1 MGCGEGPIR
10 RPLPRHP
17 QRVRAQLQARR
28 DRSAGA
34 LPARPRAPL
43 RPDGRQH
50 LPGSDD
56 PATALLPAPASR
68 LRRLSIAHQGAVPL
82 RRGDTSRRRRD
93 GRVRVQCGERNHK
106 GREAVTRPRT
116 RGSPDCPR
124 PKRAR
129 SARGVRP
136 YRAHTAPSP
145 GSQPGDYRHQRHP
158 YGSTIPMNARLLAL
172 CILLPV
178 PLAAQS
184 NAARMAND
192 AYTRSHDYD
201 LIHQRIAVRNFDWDS
216 TSLDGR
222 VTTTLVALR
231 PGLDSVILDAGK
243 RLEVRRVADAKGTAL
258 RTAARGDT
266 LVVYPARPDNGRGL
280 TFIQPEG
287 REHRPQQIWSQGED
301 HDNHFWFPTY
311 DFPNDKMTWELAA
324 TVPRQYTVVS
334 NGRLVGDRRN
344 PDGTHTVTWRQ
355 DPRSATYLVS
365 LVVAPLVRLAD
376 TWRGIPVEYYVY
388 AADSSRARRLFGV
401 TPDMIEVFSRLT
413 GVRYP
418 WAKYAQTTVAD
429 FFGGMENVSATTLID
444 WLPDERAYLDRPWY
458 QWILIPH
465 ELAHQWFGDYVTLE
479 NWANMWLNEGFAEFL
494 PGQYWRVKL
503 GPQVEDDYYL
513 DEYHQYLEIDRR
525 RRMPLAA
532 LGSNNVYPKGALVL
546 RMLERYLGPDRFWA
560 SLQAYLT
567 QHALGNATSDDLRQS
582 VLDATG
588 ENLDWFWSQWV
599 YDAGHPRFAVTAAYD
614 TAARKLS
621 LTVKQTQTDSGV
633 ADSTG
638 LAFETPNVFRMPVTI
653 RVGTVSSDVVRRVE
667 LAAREQTIEVPGL
680 AGAPTMVVFDD
691 GNTILKEL
699 TFDQPTPWLATQ
711 LKRDPDLWNRQ
722 WAIDQLG
729 QRPADA
735 AAVAAL
741 AEAAT
746 GADYFRTR
754 AGAVEALGAVP
765 AANTAAPLAAALRD
779 TSAQVRRAG
788 VAALGQLGGARA
800 ADLARATYQTDPSY
814 EVRAAALTALVR
826 ADSTA
831 RDSAVAWGLA
841 TPSYQDVIQE
851 AAYRIIAQ
859 TRDTAAIPR
868 IETLLATDH
877 FAAHVLAAK
886 WSVASSVSMR

>member
-1 MGCGEGPIR
+1 MR
-10 RPLPRHP
+10 LPLSC
-17 QRVRAQLQARR
+17 AA
-28 DRSAGA
+28 
-34 LPARPRAPL
+34 
-43 RPDGRQH
+43 
-50 LPGSDD
+50 
-56 PATALLPAPASR
+56 
-68 LRRLSIAHQGAVPL
+68 
-82 RRGDTSRRRRD
+82 
-93 GRVRVQCGERNHK
+93 
-106 GREAVTRPRT
+106 
-116 RGSPDCPR
+116 
-124 PKRAR
+124 
-129 SARGVRP
+129 
-136 YRAHTAPSP
+136 
-145 GSQPGDYRHQRHP
+145 
-158 YGSTIPMNARLLAL
+158 LLAL
-172 CILLPV
+172 AAPI
-178 PLAAQS
+178 AAQS
-184 NAARMAND
+184 NAERVVND

-201 LIHQRIAVRNFDWDS
+201 LVHQRIEVRNFDWDS

-222 VTTTLVALR
+222 VSTTLVALR
-231 PGLDSVILDAGK
+231 PGLDSVILDAG
-243 RLEVRRVADAKGTAL
+243 RLLVVRRAADAKGVPL
-258 RTAARGDT
+258 RTAAHGDT
-266 LVVYPARPDNGRGL
+266 LVVYPARPVAFHDTLRFTIDYHARIDNGRGL
-280 TFIQPEG
+280 TFIQPDG
-287 REHRPQQIWSQGED
+287 RAHRPRQIWSQGED

-311 DFPNDKMTWELAA
+311 DFPNDKMTWELVA
-324 TVPRQYTVVS
+324 TVPAEYSVVS
-334 NGRLVGDRRN
+334 NGRLVADRKT
-344 PDGTHTVTWRQ
+344 PGGTRTVTWRQ
-355 DPRSATYLVS
+355 DRPSATYLVS
-365 LVVAPLVRLAD
+365 LIVAPLIRFTD
-376 TWRGIPVEYYVY
+376 TWRGVPVDYYVY
-388 AADSSRARRLFGV
+388 RADSGLARRLFGV
-401 TPDMIEVFSRLT
+401 TPDMIDVYSRLT
-413 GVRYP
+413 GVKYP

-429 FFGGMENVSATTLID
+429 FFGGMENVSATTLVD

-503 GPQVEDDYYL
+503 GPRAEDDYYL
-513 DEYHQYLEIDRR
+513 DEYHQYLQIDRR

-546 RMLERYLGPDRFWA
+546 RMLQRYLGPERFWA
-560 SLQAYLT
+560 SLHLYLT
-567 QHALGNATSDDLRQS
+567 RHALANATSDDLRQA

-599 YDAGHPRFAVTAAYD
+599 YDAGHPRFGVTAAYD
-614 TAARKLS
+614 TAAGKLT
-621 LTVKQTQTDSGV
+621 LTVKQTQLDSSK
-633 ADSTG
+633 ADTTG
-638 LAFETPNVFRMPVTI
+638 LAFETPKAFRMPVTI
-653 RVGTVSSDVVRRVE
+653 RVGTSGGDVVRRAD

-680 AGAPTMVVFDD
+680 ASAPTMVVFDD

-699 TFDQPTPWLATQ
+699 AFDQPTPWLATQ

-800 ADLARATYQTDPSY
+800 AELARATFQTDPSY
-814 EVRAAALTALVR
+814 EVRAAALTALAR

-859 TRDTAAIPR
+859 SRDTAAMPR
-868 IETLLATDH
+868 VEERLATDRL
-877 FAAHVLAAK
+877 AAHVLAALAARG
-886 WSVASSVSMR
+886 SVHALDLLAARLNDNRPVVRRWVVEAFQFTLPRQLGVPRLQGVVGTLKYPDTRKDVETALQRLQKPATDDE

>member
-1 MGCGEGPIR
+1 VVAAAEFCTR
-10 RPLPRHP
+10 K
-17 QRVRAQLQARR
+17 AR
-28 DRSAGA
+28 
-34 LPARPRAPL
+34 
-43 RPDGRQH
+43 
-50 LPGSDD
+50 
-56 PATALLPAPASR
+56 ASR
-68 LRRLSIAHQGAVPL
+68 LHYEMRSH
-82 RRGDTSRRRRD
+82 
-93 GRVRVQCGERNHK
+93 
-106 GREAVTRPRT
+106 
-116 RGSPDCPR
+116 
-124 PKRAR
+124 RA
-129 SARGVRP
+129 AALLLG
-136 YRAHTAPSP
+136 
-145 GSQPGDYRHQRHP
+145 
-158 YGSTIPMNARLLAL
+158 LAL
-172 CILLPV
+172 PPSV
-178 PLAAQS
+178 AAQS
-184 NAARMAND
+184 NAERVVND

-201 LIHQRIAVRNFDWDS
+201 LVHQRIEVRNFDWDS

-243 RLEVRRVADAKGTAL
+243 RLVVSRIVDARGATL
-258 RTAARGDT
+258 RSAAHGDT
-266 LVVYPARPDNGRGL
+266 LVVYPARPLAFHDTLRFSIDYRARIDNGRGL
-280 TFIQPEG
+280 TFIEPEG

-301 HDNHFWFPTY
+301 HNNHFWFPTY

-324 TVPRQYTVVS
+324 TVSRQYTVVS
-334 NGRLVGDRRN
+334 NGRLVADRRN

-365 LVVAPLVRLAD
+365 LIVAPLVRLAD
-376 TWRGIPVEYYVY
+376 TWRGIPIEYYVY
-388 AADSSRARRLFGV
+388 RADSSRARRLFGV
-401 TPDMIEVFSRLT
+401 TPDMIEVYSRLT

-503 GPQVEDDYYL
+503 GAHAEDDYYL
-513 DEYHQYLEIDRR
+513 DEYRQYLQIDQRR
-525 RRMPLAA
+525 SMPLAA

-546 RMLERYLGPDRFWA
+546 RMLERYLGAERFWA
-560 SLQAYLT
+560 SLQTYLT
-567 QHALGNATSDDLRQS
+567 RHALGNATSDDLRQT

-588 ENLDWFWSQWV
+588 ENLDWFWSQWI
-599 YDAGHPRFAVTAAYD
+599 YEAGHPRFVVTAAYD
-614 TAARKLS
+614 TAARSLT
-621 LTVKQTQTDSGV
+621 LTVKQTQTDSAK

-638 LAFETPNVFRMPVTI
+638 LAFETAKVFRMPVTI
-653 RVGTVSSDVVRRVE
+653 RVGTASGDVVQRAQ
-667 LAAREQTIEVPGL
+667 LADREQTIAIPGL

-722 WAIDQLG
+722 WAIEQLAH
-729 QRPADA
+729 RPADA

-741 AEAAT
+741 AAAAT

-754 AGAVEALGAVP
+754 AGAVEALAELP
-765 AANTAAPLAAALRD
+765 AASVAAPLAAALRD
-779 TSAQVRRAG
+779 TSAQVRRA
-788 VAALGQLGGARA
+788 AISALGQLGGARA
-800 ADLARATYQTDPSY
+800 AELARATFRNDPSY

-831 RDSAVAWGLA
+831 RDSAIAWGLA

-859 TRDTAAIPR
+859 TGDTGAISR
-868 IETLLATDH
+868 IEGLLGTDR
-877 FAAHVLAAK
+877 FAAHVLAAL
-886 WSVASSVSMR
+886 ASRGSAHALDVLAAHLNDDRRAVRRWVVEAFQFTLPRQLGIPRLQAVVSALKYADTRKDVETALQHLQKPGADDE

>member
-1 MGCGEGPIR
+1 M
-10 RPLPRHP
+10 RP
-17 QRVRAQLQARR
+17 QLTCA
-28 DRSAGA
+28 A
-34 LPARPRAPL
+34 
-43 RPDGRQH
+43 
-50 LPGSDD
+50 
-56 PATALLPAPASR
+56 
-68 LRRLSIAHQGAVPL
+68 
-82 RRGDTSRRRRD
+82 
-93 GRVRVQCGERNHK
+93 
-106 GREAVTRPRT
+106 
-116 RGSPDCPR
+116 
-124 PKRAR
+124 
-129 SARGVRP
+129 
-136 YRAHTAPSP
+136 
-145 GSQPGDYRHQRHP
+145 
-158 YGSTIPMNARLLAL
+158 LLAL
-172 CILLPV
+172 AAPV
-178 PLAAQS
+178 AAQS
-184 NAARMAND
+184 NVERVTND
-192 AYTRSHDYD
+192 AYARSHDYD
-201 LIHQRIAVRNFDWDS
+201 LVHQRIEIRNFDWDS

-243 RLEVRRVADAKGTAL
+243 RLVVSRVVDARGATL
-258 RTAARGDT
+258 RSSAHGDT
-266 LVVYPARPDNGRGL
+266 LVVYPARPVAFRDTLRFSIDYHARIDNGRGL
-280 TFIQPEG
+280 TFIEPEG

-334 NGRLVGDRRN
+334 NGRLVADRKN

-401 TPDMIEVFSRLT
+401 TPDMIEVYSRLT

-444 WLPDERAYLDRPWY
+444 RLPDERAYLDRPWY

-503 GPQVEDDYYL
+503 GPHAEDDYYL
-513 DEYHQYLEIDRR
+513 DEYRQYLQIDRR
-525 RRMPLAA
+525 KSMALAA

-546 RMLERYLGPDRFWA
+546 RMLLRYLGPERFWA

-567 QHALGNATSDDLRQS
+567 RHALGNATSDDLRQA

-588 ENLDWFWSQWV
+588 ENLDWFWSQWI
-599 YDAGHPRFAVTAAYD
+599 YAAGHPRFVVTAAYD
-614 TAARKLS
+614 TAARKLT
-621 LTVKQTQTDSGV
+621 LTVKQTQPDSGK

-638 LAFETPNVFRMPVTI
+638 LRFETPKMFRMPVAI
-653 RVGTVSSDVVRRVE
+653 RLGTGGGGGGGGGDVVRRVE
-667 LAAREQTIEVPGL
+667 LTAREQTIEIPDL

-699 TFDQPTPWLATQ
+699 TFDQPTSWLATQ

-722 WAIDQLG
+722 WAIEQLAH
-729 QRPADA
+729 RPGDA

-746 GADYFRTR
+746 AADYFRTR
-754 AGAVEALGAVP
+754 AAAVEALGELP
-765 AANTAAPLAAALRD
+765 AASAAAPLAAALRD
-779 TSAQVRRAG
+779 TSAQVRRAA

-800 ADLARATYQTDPSY
+800 ADLARTTFHDDPSY

-831 RDSAVAWGLA
+831 SDSAIAWGLA
-841 TPSYQDVIQE
+841 TPSYQDVVQE
-851 AAYRIIAQ
+851 AAYRLIAQ
-859 TRDTAAIPR
+859 TGDTGAIPR
-868 IETLLATDH
+868 VESLLATDH
-877 FAAHVLAAK
+877 FAAHVLAALAARGSAHALDVLAVHLNDDRRAVRRWVVEAFQFTLPRQLGIPRLQGAAGTLK
-886 WSVASSVSMR
+886 YPDTRKDVEGALQRLQKPGTDDE

>member
-1 MGCGEGPIR
+1 M
-10 RPLPRHP
+10 RP
-17 QRVRAQLQARR
+17 QLTCA
-28 DRSAGA
+28 A
-34 LPARPRAPL
+34 
-43 RPDGRQH
+43 
-50 LPGSDD
+50 
-56 PATALLPAPASR
+56 
-68 LRRLSIAHQGAVPL
+68 
-82 RRGDTSRRRRD
+82 
-93 GRVRVQCGERNHK
+93 
-106 GREAVTRPRT
+106 
-116 RGSPDCPR
+116 
-124 PKRAR
+124 
-129 SARGVRP
+129 
-136 YRAHTAPSP
+136 
-145 GSQPGDYRHQRHP
+145 
-158 YGSTIPMNARLLAL
+158 LLAL
-172 CILLPV
+172 AAPV
-178 PLAAQS
+178 AAQS
-184 NAARMAND
+184 NVERVTND
-192 AYTRSHDYD
+192 AYARSHDYD
-201 LIHQRIAVRNFDWDS
+201 LVHQRIEIRNFDWDS

-243 RLEVRRVADAKGTAL
+243 RLVVSRVVDARGATLRSTAH
-258 RTAARGDT
+258 GDT
-266 LVVYPARPDNGRGL
+266 LVVYPARPVAFRDTLRFSIDYHARIDNGRGL
-280 TFIQPEG
+280 AFIEPEG

-365 LVVAPLVRLAD
+365 LIVAPLVRLAD

-401 TPDMIEVFSRLT
+401 TPDMIEVYSRLT

-444 WLPDERAYLDRPWY
+444 RLPDERAYLDRPWY

-503 GPQVEDDYYL
+503 GPHAEDDYYL
-513 DEYHQYLEIDRR
+513 DEYRQYLQIDRR
-525 RRMPLAA
+525 KSMALAA

-546 RMLERYLGPDRFWA
+546 RMLLRYLGPERFWA

-567 QHALGNATSDDLRQS
+567 RHALGNATSDDLRQA

-588 ENLDWFWSQWV
+588 ENLDWFWNQWI
-599 YDAGHPRFAVTAAYD
+599 YAAGHPRFVVTAAYD
-614 TAARKLS
+614 TAARKLT
-621 LTVKQTQTDSGV
+621 LTVKQTQPDSGK

-638 LAFETPNVFRMPVTI
+638 LRFETPKMFRMPVAI
-653 RVGTVSSDVVRRVE
+653 RLGTGGGGGGGGGDVVRRVE
-667 LAAREQTIEVPGL
+667 LTAREQTIEIPDL

-699 TFDQPTPWLATQ
+699 TFDQPTSWLATQ
-711 LKRDPDLWNRQ
+711 LKRDPDLWN
-722 WAIDQLG
+722 WAIEQLAH
-729 QRPADA
+729 RPGDA

-746 GADYFRTR
+746 AADYFRTR
-754 AGAVEALGAVP
+754 AAAVEALGELP
-765 AANTAAPLAAALRD
+765 AASAAAPLAAALRD
-779 TSAQVRRAG
+779 TSAQVRRAA

-800 ADLARATYQTDPSY
+800 ADLARTTFHDDPSY

-831 RDSAVAWGLA
+831 SDSAIAWGLA
-841 TPSYQDVIQE
+841 TPSYQDVVQE
-851 AAYRIIAQ
+851 AAYRLIAQ
-859 TRDTAAIPR
+859 MGDTGAIPR
-868 IETLLATDH
+868 VESLLATDH
-877 FAAHVLAAK
+877 FAAHVLAALAARGSAHALDVLAVHLNDDRRAVRRWVVEAFQFTLPRQLGIPRLQGAAGTLK
-886 WSVASSVSMR
+886 YPDTRKDVEGALQRLQKPGTDDE

>member
-1 MGCGEGPIR
+1 MR
-10 RPLPRHP
+10 LPLTY
-17 QRVRAQLQARR
+17 
-28 DRSAGA
+28 
-34 LPARPRAPL
+34 
-43 RPDGRQH
+43 
-50 LPGSDD
+50 
-56 PATALLPAPASR
+56 AT
-68 LRRLSIAHQGAVPL
+68 
-82 RRGDTSRRRRD
+82 
-93 GRVRVQCGERNHK
+93 
-106 GREAVTRPRT
+106 
-116 RGSPDCPR
+116 
-124 PKRAR
+124 
-129 SARGVRP
+129 
-136 YRAHTAPSP
+136 
-145 GSQPGDYRHQRHP
+145 
-158 YGSTIPMNARLLAL
+158 LLAL
-172 CILLPV
+172 AAPV
-178 PLAAQS
+178 AAQS
-184 NAARMAND
+184 NAERVVND
-192 AYTRSHDYD
+192 AYARSHDYD
-201 LIHQRIAVRNFDWDS
+201 LVHQRIEVRSFDWDS

-231 PGLDSVILDAGK
+231 AGLDSVILDAGK
-243 RLEVRRVADAKGTAL
+243 RLVVSRVVDARGTSL
-258 RTAARGDT
+258 RSAAHGDT
-266 LVVYPARPDNGRGL
+266 LVVYPARPLTFHDTLRFSIDYHARIDNGRGL
-280 TFIQPEG
+280 TFIEPEG

-301 HDNHFWFPTY
+301 HNNHFWFPTY

-324 TVPRQYTVVS
+324 TVPRQYSLGPVCPAD
-334 NGRLVGDRRN
+334 LVCF
-344 PDGTHTVTWRQ
+344 
-355 DPRSATYLVS
+355 
-365 LVVAPLVRLAD
+365 VVAPLVKLAD
-376 TWRGIPVEYYVY
+376 TWRGMPVEYYVY
-388 AADSSRARRLFGV
+388 RADSNRARRLFGV
-401 TPDMIEVFSRLT
+401 TPDMIEVYSQLT

-503 GPQVEDDYYL
+503 GPRAEDDYYL
-513 DEYHQYLEIDRR
+513 DEYRQYLEIDRR

-546 RMLERYLGPDRFWA
+546 RMLERYLGPERFWA
-560 SLQAYLT
+560 SLRLYLT
-567 QHALGNATSDDLRQS
+567 RHALGNASSDDLRQA

-588 ENLDWFWSQWV
+588 ENLDWFWSQWI
-599 YDAGHPRFAVTAAYD
+599 YDAGHPRFVVTAAYD
-614 TAARKLS
+614 TTARKLT
-621 LTVKQTQTDSGV
+621 LTVKQTQPECAK

-638 LAFETPNVFRMPVTI
+638 LAFETPKVFRMPVTI
-653 RVGTVSSDVVRRVE
+653 RVGTASGDVVRRAE
-667 LAAREQTIEVPGL
+667 LAAREQTIEIPEL

-754 AGAVEALGAVP
+754 AGAIEALGELP
-765 AANTAAPLAAALRD
+765 AASTAAPLEAALRD
-779 TSAQVRRAG
+779 TSAQVRRAAI
-788 VAALGQLGGARA
+788 AALGQLGGARA
-800 ADLARATYQTDPSY
+800 AELSRATFQTDPSY
-814 EVRAAALTALVR
+814 EVRAAALTALVH

-868 IETLLATDH
+868 VEEWLATDRL
-877 FAAHVLAAK
+877 AAHVLAALAARGSGHALDLLAAHLNDNRPVGRRWVVEAFQFTLPRQVGVPRLQTVVGTLK
-886 WSVASSVSMR
+886 YPDTRKDVETALQRLQKPATDDE

>member
-1 MGCGEGPIR
+1 MR
-10 RPLPRHP
+10 L
-17 QRVRAQLQARR
+17 
-28 DRSAGA
+28 A
-34 LPARPRAPL
+34 LSCAA
-43 RPDGRQH
+43 
-50 LPGSDD
+50 
-56 PATALLPAPASR
+56 
-68 LRRLSIAHQGAVPL
+68 
-82 RRGDTSRRRRD
+82 
-93 GRVRVQCGERNHK
+93 
-106 GREAVTRPRT
+106 
-116 RGSPDCPR
+116 
-124 PKRAR
+124 
-129 SARGVRP
+129 
-136 YRAHTAPSP
+136 
-145 GSQPGDYRHQRHP
+145 
-158 YGSTIPMNARLLAL
+158 LLAL
-172 CILLPV
+172 AAPV
-178 PLAAQS
+178 AAQS
-184 NAARMAND
+184 NAERVVND

-201 LIHQRIAVRNFDWDS
+201 LVHQRIEVRNFDWDS

-243 RLEVRRVADAKGTAL
+243 GLVVSRVVDARGTSL
-258 RTAARGDT
+258 RSTAHGDT
-266 LVVYPARPDNGRGL
+266 LVVYPARPLAFHDTLRFSIDYHARIDNGRGL
-280 TFIQPEG
+280 TFIEPEG

-301 HDNHFWFPTY
+301 HNNHFWFPTY

-324 TVPRQYTVVS
+324 TVPRQYSVVS
-334 NGRLVGDRRN
+334 NGRLVTDRRN

-365 LVVAPLVRLAD
+365 LIVAPLVKLAD
-376 TWRGIPVEYYVY
+376 TWRGMPVEYYVY
-388 AADSSRARRLFGV
+388 RADSNRARRLFGV
-401 TPDMIEVFSRLT
+401 TPDMIEVYSQLT

-444 WLPDERAYLDRPWY
+444 WLPDDRAYLDRPWY

-494 PGQYWRVKL
+494 PGQYWRAKL
-503 GPQVEDDYYL
+503 GAHPEDDYYL
-513 DEYHQYLEIDRR
+513 DEYHQYLQIDQR

-546 RMLERYLGPDRFWA
+546 RMLLRYLGPERFWA
-560 SLQAYLT
+560 SLHLYLDR
-567 QHALGNATSDDLRQS
+567 HALGNATSDDLRQA

-588 ENLDWFWSQWV
+588 ENLDWFWTQWV
-599 YDAGHPRFAVTAAYD
+599 YDAGHPRFVVTAAYD
-614 TAARKLS
+614 TTARKLT
-621 LTVKQTQTDSGV
+621 LTVKQTQTDSAK

-638 LAFETPNVFRMPVTI
+638 LAFETPKVFRMPLTV
-653 RVGTVSSDVVRRVE
+653 RVGTTGGDVVRRAE
-667 LAAREQTIEVPGL
+667 LVAREQTIEVPGL
-680 AGAPTMVVFDD
+680 ASAPTMVVFDD

-765 AANTAAPLAAALRD
+765 VANTAAPLAAALRD

-800 ADLARATYQTDPSY
+800 AELARATFQTDPSY

-859 TRDTAAIPR
+859 TRDTAVMPR
-868 IETLLATDH
+868 VEQRLATDRL
-877 FAAHVLAAK
+877 AAHVLAALAARGSGHALDLLAARLNDNRPVVRRWVVEAFQFTLPRQLGVPRLQAVVGTLK
-886 WSVASSVSMR
+886 YPDTRKDVETALQRLQKPATDDE